1 MSRLHLLRVA
11 GRGGCWAPG
20 GCWLAGSLL
29 GNGEKRQAGQNRKT
43 DRPSISSFFAPDCSY
58 PATPEIKLVPQ
69 LLFHPQSKEL
79 AIGNERAEGK
89 YNKHCCAA
97 ATVGAQPRSGGS
109 RCRSQRPRWAPSK
122 LYLGRADDREHS
134 LGDSAAVVACLQQR

>member
-1 MSRLHLLRVA
+1 MSRLHLLAITGLLASSGLLASRGLLASGGLWQRAVVA
-11 GRGGCWAPG
+11 AQRRKARSRAEPQDR
-20 GCWLAGSLL
+20 ST
-29 GNGEKRQAGQNRKT
+29 RQ
-43 DRPSISSFFAPDCSY
+43 SSSFFAPDRSY

-97 ATVGAQPRSGGS
+97 ATVGAQPRSGGFEVS
-109 RCRSQRPRWAPSK
+109 LTTTALGAKQALPRAS
-122 LYLGRADDREHS
+122 G
-134 LGDSAAVVACLQQR
+134 